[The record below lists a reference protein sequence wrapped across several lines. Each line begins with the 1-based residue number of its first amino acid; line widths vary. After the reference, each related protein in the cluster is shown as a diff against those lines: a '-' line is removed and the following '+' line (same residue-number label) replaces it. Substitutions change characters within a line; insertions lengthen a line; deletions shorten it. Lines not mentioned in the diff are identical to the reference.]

1 MENNVWFV
9 TGASK
14 GLGLTLVK
22 QLLAAG
28 NYVAATS
35 RTTKALTAAVGQGP
49 SDHFLPLEMD
59 LVNEQSVEQAIAATV
74 ATFGRLDVVVNN
86 AGYLQFGT
94 IEELT
99 DAEVRR
105 NLDVNIFGVLNV
117 IRHAVPHLRRQ
128 NSGHV
133 FNLASIGGYSGQHPG
148 AATYTAGKF
157 AVAGLSAALAAE
169 VKPFN
174 IHVTIVYPGTFRTDF
189 LAGSSLMMPAQPVA
203 EYTEVRAAEQQWAAY
218 DGQQPGDPEK
228 AMAVLL
234 AVADSTN
241 PPLHLFLGPDAYE
254 AAAQQ
259 EAAVQQERA
268 AWEEVATAT
277 NFTAD

>member
-1 MENNVWFV
+1 MWFV

-28 NYVAATS
+28 KYVAATS
-35 RTTKALTAAVGQGP
+35 RTTKALISAVGQGP

-94 IEELT
+94 VEELT

-128 NSGHV
+128 KSGHV

-203 EYTEVRAAEQQWAAY
+203 DYTDVRAAEQQWAAY

-228 AMAVLL
+228 AIAVLL
-234 AVADSTN
+234 AVANSTN

-268 AWEEVATAT
+268 AWKEVATAT
-277 NFTAD
+277 NFAAD